1 MSNYMLLQ
9 DVAARGLDVPKVDV
23 IIQYDP
29 PQTICDYVHRVG
41 RTARAGKQGKA
52 ILFVGPSE
60 TNFIEVLESK
70 RVQ

>member
-1 MSNYMLLQ
+1 M
-9 DVAARGLDVPKVDV
+9 PKVDV
-23 IIQYDP
+23 IVQYDP
-29 PQTICDYVHRVG
+29 PQKICDYVHRVG

-52 ILFVGPSE
+52 VLFVGPSE